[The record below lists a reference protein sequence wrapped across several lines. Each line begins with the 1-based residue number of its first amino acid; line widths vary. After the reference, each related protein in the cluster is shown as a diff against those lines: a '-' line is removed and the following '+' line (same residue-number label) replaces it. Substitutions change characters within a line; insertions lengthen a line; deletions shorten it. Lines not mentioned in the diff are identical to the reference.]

1 MLVKLENIDQLQKFV
16 YDQFDSTLETMNG
29 IKIEYIEREPE
40 EEIPEIIKCYSLNL
54 KKGR

>member
-40 EEIPEIIKCYSLNL
+40 EEISEIIKCYSLNL

>member
-29 IKIEYIEREPE
+29 MKIEYIEREPE

>member
-1 MLVKLENIDQLQKFV
+1 MLVKLENTDQLQKFV

-29 IKIEYIEREPE
+29 MKIEYIEREPE